1 MYRTRK
7 LKMDSQEDQLDKQ
20 FLKTQEN
27 IPKPPSIF
35 EKPKSKVVELL

>member
-7 LKMDSQEDQLDKQ
+7 FKMESLENEQ